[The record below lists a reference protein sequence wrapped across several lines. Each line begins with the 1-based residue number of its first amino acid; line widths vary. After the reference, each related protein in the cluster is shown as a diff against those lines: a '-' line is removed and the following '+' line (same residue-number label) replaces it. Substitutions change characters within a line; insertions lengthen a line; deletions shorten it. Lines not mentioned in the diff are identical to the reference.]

1 MKGVYYILPGK
12 SACMETMYFKEENE
26 EVYYTLLN
34 RVIRVHHAVF
44 VGTGSSHHPA
54 TETMF
59 FFNQAVVFWLIFSC
73 HVSRS
78 LPCHVHFFE
87 HEELETGLLQN
98 QSMFVQKPVT
108 LKNMVSGQ
116 RCMPT

>member
-1 MKGVYYILPGK
+1 
-12 SACMETMYFKEENE
+12 METMYFEEENE